1 MNRIVQ
7 CSVLI
12 LLCFASWVQ
21 GKDLYYLNL
30 DMKKMAVLFY
40 LSAQCDDG
48 SIRLTGGPNRF
59 EGRVEICE
67 DSSWGQVCAMGWTG
81 LDAKVVCRQLGHS
94 TDNRKLVAIS
104 SGSRHKKIII
114 QPVFDCSSSCFE

>member
-1 MNRIVQ
+1 MNSIVQ

-12 LLCFASWVQ
+12 LLSFASWVQ

-40 LSAQCDDG
+40 LSARCNDR

-59 EGRVEICE
+59 EGRVEICK
-67 DSSWGQVCAMGWTG
+67 DGSWGQVCAMRWTSV
-81 LDAKVVCRQLGHS
+81 DAQVVCRQLGHS
-94 TDNRKLVAIS
+94 ANKRKLMAIS
-104 SGSRHKKIII
+104 SGST
-114 QPVFDCSSSCFE
+114 Q